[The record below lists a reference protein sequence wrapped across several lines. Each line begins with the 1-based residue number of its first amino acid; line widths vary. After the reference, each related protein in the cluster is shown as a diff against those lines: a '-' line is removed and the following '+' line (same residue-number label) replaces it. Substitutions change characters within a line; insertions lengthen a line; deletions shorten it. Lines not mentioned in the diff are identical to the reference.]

1 MKVKVIASVIGASFL
16 LMGTPV
22 LADNNA
28 KAADMDCSV
37 LLAQDYSV
45 IPVAVGYI
53 VSAHSITEID
63 QLDPVE
69 IDDIVEGCQSSLKRR
84 SVTLQRKK
92 LKINA
97 LVLFLIFMF
106 KNSWNTKRN
115 EFWCYFYRYQRSFLS
130 LSI

>member
-1 MKVKVIASVIGASFL
+1 MKVLASVIGASFL
-16 LMGTPV
+16 LMGTPA
-22 LADNNA
+22 LADNHA

-69 IDDIVEGCQSSLKRR
+69 IDDIVEGCQKQPQAKVSDIA
-84 SVTLQRKK
+84 KK
-92 LKINA
+92 EVKD
-97 LVLFLIFMF
+97 
-106 KNSWNTKRN
+106 
-115 EFWCYFYRYQRSFLS
+115 
-130 LSI
+130 